1 MKTLKNHREKMSVRV
16 NVRKSKIMRTS
27 VKVSVLTYATY
38 VNCRTLMS
46 VDVRVHVRGKKS
58 SFFGKFGVLCLLEKS
73 VLRFAILPYRR
84 QYLLIHKNSVFLK
97 I

>member
-27 VKVSVLTYATY
+27 IKVSVLTYATY

-46 VDVRVHVRGKKS
+46 VDVRVHVRGQEVFVFWKIWRALS
-58 SFFGKFGVLCLLEKS
+58 S
-73 VLRFAILPYRR
+73 
-84 QYLLIHKNSVFLK
+84 
-97 I
+97 